1 MASNKKVEEVSALK
15 AYARLMKIESW
26 MFPIAGILMGG
37 IAVASSYGFLTI
49 STLGKILLVGI
60 AFGPFLLGSVQTIN
74 HYADRHVDAINK
86 PWRPIPSGRISHR
99 RAIEHAIIMAVLGLV
114 MLYLVNINVFLFGL
128 AFLIILYAYS
138 LPPIRLRNYASTTY
152 LSVGV
157 SFGFI
162 PVLTGWSIF
171 MFPET
176 SILLFALIQLI
187 VFTLFI
193 PIKDFEDIEGDK
205 AHGIGSMPLH
215 FGMKKS
221 SRIVALSMSIIAII
235 YLSIPYMG
243 LALIRSVYI
252 LFPVCMIM
260 VILPWSMISDPKNK
274 AWTIAKAYAFLM
286 MICMITLSYNWVNI

>member
-1 MASNKKVEEVSALK
+1 MVSNKKIEEVSTVK

-37 IAVASSYGFLTI
+37 IAVASSYDFLTLPI
-49 STLGKILLVGI
+49 IGKILLVGI

-99 RAIEHAIIMAVLGLV
+99 RAIEHAIIMAVIGLV
-114 MLYLVNINVFLFGL
+114 MLYLVNIRVFLFGL
-128 AFLIILYAYS
+128 VFLLILYAYS

-176 SILLFALIQLI
+176 SILLFALVQLI
-187 VFTLFI
+187 VFTIFI

-205 AHGIGSMPLH
+205 VHGIKSMPLDL
-215 FGMKKS
+215 GMKKS
-221 SRIVALSMSIIAII
+221 SKIVALSMSIIAII
-235 YLSIPYMG
+235 YLSVPYLG
-243 LALIRSVYI
+243 LAAIKAVFI
-252 LFPVCMIM
+252 LLPISLIM
-260 VILPWSMISDPKNK
+260 VILPWLMVSDPKNK

-286 MICMITLSYNWVNI
+286 MICMITIAYNWVNI